1 MPQGERSGSRE
12 PVIHLAARDGVS
24 SRAVPS
30 ITFTSH
36 LQRHVECPPARVP
49 GSCVREALEAYF
61 ARHPKV
67 RAYLLDEQG
76 TLRKHVVIF
85 VGGQQA
91 SDRQKLSDAVRDDQ
105 EIYVMQALSGG

>member
-1 MPQGERSGSRE
+1 MGSVPLHSVVDTRLS
-12 PVIHLAARDGVS
+12 PPKLAG
-24 SRAVPS
+24 VPS

-36 LQRHVECPPARVP
+36 LQRHVECPPERVS
-49 GSCVREALEAYF
+49 GTCVREALEDYF

-67 RAYLLDEQG
+67 RGYLLDEQG
-76 TLRKHVVIF
+76 VLRKHVVVF

-91 SDRQKLSDAVRDDQ
+91 HDREELSDPVPADA